1 MNIKR
6 IIIVVFSISIII
18 TSFFLGQD
26 SVSSSYFDILIKN
39 DDVFLNY
46 NLKDEGTVKV
56 YKVESNKLVFKRKLT
71 NLKGKMYFNNLAKNQ
86 IYKFCFYNE
95 KGKRIIKKEKFIY
108 DYKAISELPIISLNT
123 EENKIPK
130 ADVLYPED
138 PLSCW
143 GYTTINNTKVE
154 GIMDMYKDGD

>member
-56 YKVESNKLVFKRKLT
+56 YKIEPNKLVFKRKLT
-71 NLKGKMYFNNLAKNQ
+71 NLKGMS
-86 IYKFCFYNE
+86 IP
-95 KGKRIIKKEKFIY
+95 RIQ
-108 DYKAISELPIISLNT
+108 SHT
-123 EENKIPK
+123 
-130 ADVLYPED
+130 VQH
-138 PLSCW
+138 
-143 GYTTINNTKVE
+143 
-154 GIMDMYKDGD
+154 

>member
-86 IYKFCFYNE
+86 
-95 KGKRIIKKEKFIY
+95 R
-108 DYKAISELPIISLNT
+108 LN
-123 EENKIPK
+123 
-130 ADVLYPED
+130 
-138 PLSCW
+138 
-143 GYTTINNTKVE
+143 
-154 GIMDMYKDGD
+154 

>member
-18 TSFFLGQD
+18 TSFLFSQD
-26 SVSSSYFDILIKN
+26 SVSSSYFDIFIKN

-46 NLKDEGTVKV
+46 NLQDKGTVKV
-56 YKVESNKLVFKRKLT
+56 YKNESKKIIYKLKLT
-71 NLKGKMYFNNLAKNQ
+71 NRKGKMYFNKLAKNQ

-108 DYKAISELPIISLNT
+108 DYKAISEIPVISLNT

-130 ADVLYPED
+130 ADVLYP
-138 PLSCW
+138 L
-143 GYTTINNTKVE
+143 Y
-154 GIMDMYKDGD
+154 

>member
-18 TSFFLGQD
+18 TSLFLGQD

-56 YKVESNKLVFKRKLT
+56 YKIESNKLVFKRKLT
-71 NLKGKMYFNNLAKNQ
+71 NLEYS
-86 IYKFCFYNE
+86 
-95 KGKRIIKKEKFIY
+95 
-108 DYKAISELPIISLNT
+108 AI
-123 EENKIPK
+123 
-130 ADVLYPED
+130 
-138 PLSCW
+138 
-143 GYTTINNTKVE
+143 
-154 GIMDMYKDGD
+154 

>member
-56 YKVESNKLVFKRKLT
+56 YKIEPNKLVFK
-71 NLKGKMYFNNLAKNQ
+71 
-86 IYKFCFYNE
+86 
-95 KGKRIIKKEKFIY
+95 
-108 DYKAISELPIISLNT
+108 
-123 EENKIPK
+123 
-130 ADVLYPED
+130 
-138 PLSCW
+138 
-143 GYTTINNTKVE
+143 
-154 GIMDMYKDGD
+154 